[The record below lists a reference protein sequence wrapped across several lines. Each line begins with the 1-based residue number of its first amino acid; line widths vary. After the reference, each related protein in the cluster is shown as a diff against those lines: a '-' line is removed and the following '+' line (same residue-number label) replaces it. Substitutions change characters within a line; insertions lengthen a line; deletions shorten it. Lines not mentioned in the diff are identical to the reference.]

1 MTTNAVICELNPM
14 HRGHKYIFDSAK
26 ETSGEESVNIAV
38 MSGNF
43 TQRAT
48 PAIFDKY
55 ARAEVAV
62 KCGADIVVELP
73 FPWCSSGAESFAL
86 GGVTVAAGLGTQ
98 RLVFGSET
106 GNFELIDQA
115 ARIKA
120 SEEYKSAII
129 KAEAEARNRGSAVIF
144 DDVMKSLGINDSLG
158 ANDKLGLEYIR
169 FGRELGILEFCPI
182 ARITEMKSATDL
194 RERIFSDGIGS
205 CSEFFPGAALEVF
218 HNSIICREDV
228 YKQLLFNHCRIYVNG
243 TESDI
248 LAYASKV
255 ANDSAS
261 PEEFIRTLP
270 TKKYT
275 AARLRREILFSILGV
290 SESKS
295 RPLYTVL
302 LGLNEKGRAYLSENK
317 KSIHLPII
325 TKPADCNKLPPEAK
339 AQYEIAKKADEL
351 YALCTGK
358 PASEYIKKHPHI
370 I

>member
-26 ETSGEESVNIAV
+26 GASCEDSVNIAV

-55 ARAEVAV
+55 ARAEAAV

-86 GGVTVAAGLGTQ
+86 GGVAVAAGLGTQ

-106 GNFELIDQA
+106 GKLDLIGQA

-120 SEEYKSAII
+120 SDEYKNAIV
-129 KAEAEARNRGSAVIF
+129 KAEAEARDLGSAVIF
-144 DDVMKSLGINDSLG
+144 DDVMKYFGITESLG

-182 ARITEMKSATDL
+182 ARIAEIKSATDL
-194 RERIFSDGIGS
+194 RGKIFSEGVGS
-205 CSEFFPGAALEVF
+205 CGEFIPDAALEVF
-218 HNSIICREDV
+218 RNSAVCREEV
-228 YKQLLFNHCRIYVNG
+228 YNQLLFNHCRIYAN
-243 TESDI
+243 EAENDI

-255 ANDSAS
+255 AKDSAT
-261 PEEFIRTLP
+261 PEEFIRKLP

-275 AARLRREILFSILGV
+275 TARLRREILFSILGAEQ
-290 SESKS
+290 SIS

-302 LGLNEKGRAYLSENK
+302 LGMNEKGRAYLSENK
-317 KSIHLPII
+317 KSLRLPII
-325 TKPADCNKLPPEAK
+325 TKPADDSKLSTEAK
-339 AQYEIAKKADEL
+339 TQYEITKKADEL